1 MILTTLATKAHLQTL
16 EDLISGGW
24 TNSHSETWC
33 CQWIDQ
39 YIQELWWLIQIYQ
52 GIEIKKNQ
60 ETAAKLQGKRKKVKR
75 TWKKNMLHVSVKI
88 VLLKHLNPRHRV
100 TSRAKKTNILNRN
113 NLKILLVWTGTI
125 MGLSRLSIV
134 ERNGREW
141 WTKMCDRCHGDS
153 GSVGTLSLRNAP
165 DVVSSPYVSFN
176 LRLKE
181 MCRPFL

>member
-1 MILTTLATKAHLQTL
+1 
-16 EDLISGGW
+16 
-24 TNSHSETWC
+24 
-33 CQWIDQ
+33 
-39 YIQELWWLIQIYQ
+39 
-52 GIEIKKNQ
+52 
-60 ETAAKLQGKRKKVKR
+60 
-75 TWKKNMLHVSVKI
+75 MLHVSVKI

-141 WTKMCDRCHGDS
+141 WTKMCDRCDS

-165 DVVSSPYVSFN
+165 DVRERIRVGVSFRFFDSDFI
-176 LRLKE
+176 LRWNS
-181 MCRPFL
+181 P